1 MDFSMIAPADLE
13 NILNCITTD
22 EKKQDLLNVL
32 YADDSTIDKSALL
45 NFVQECLCPADG
57 TNISQSIDLLEA
69 NHDVYTHFLAKLK
82 DKLVSQIIDDLG
94 KEYDPLIIE
103 SIDAFMFWSLYA
115 IAIKKCIGAE
125 HAGVKLSDSTYFDTI
140 SDILNDYQ
148 RQSHNECLRSFNMN
162 TNTFTLRNTPDLR
175 LFLHRFHSKNKSYKT
190 RKKNLRRVE
199 KRAKKIVQ
207 VYKLAH
213 NGKSKLIFSNG
224 RYLVPG
230 QFANVIVKIY
240 INK

>member
-1 MDFSMIAPADLE
+1 MNISMIAPADLE
-13 NILNCITTD
+13 HILNCITTD
-22 EKKQDLLNVL
+22 GKKQDLLNVL
-32 YADDSTIDKSALL
+32 YTDDSTIDKSTLL
-45 NFVQECLCPADG
+45 NFVQECLSPVDD
-57 TNISQSIDLLEA
+57 TSLSQSIDLLYT

-94 KEYDPLIIE
+94 KEYDPLLFE
-103 SIDAFMFWSLYA
+103 SIDAFMFWSMYT

-125 HAGVKLSDSTYFDTI
+125 HAGVKLSDSTYFDAI
-140 SDILNDYQ
+140 PDILNDYQ
-148 RQSHNECLRSFNMN
+148 RQSHNECIRSFNMN

-175 LFLHRFHSKNKSYKT
+175 LFLHSFHSKNKSYRT

-207 VYKLAH
+207 VNKLAH
-213 NGKSKLIFSNG
+213 NGKSKPTFSNG

-230 QFANVIVKIY
+230 QFADAIVKIY